1 MKKLFA
7 LFSMLMLSL
16 SAHAAQFK
24 EGEHYKV
31 LDLEVS
37 KKPLVTEFFSFYC
50 PHCNTLNQLSSSL
63 KSSYL
68 KAPNCKRTTC
78 LSWVAIWAL
87 Q

>member
-31 LDLEVS
+31 LDLEAS
-37 KKPLVTEFFSFYC
+37 KKTSCDGVFLFLLP
-50 PHCNTLNQLSSSL
+50 
-63 KSSYL
+63 
-68 KAPNCKRTTC
+68 
-78 LSWVAIWAL
+78 AL
-87 Q
+87 